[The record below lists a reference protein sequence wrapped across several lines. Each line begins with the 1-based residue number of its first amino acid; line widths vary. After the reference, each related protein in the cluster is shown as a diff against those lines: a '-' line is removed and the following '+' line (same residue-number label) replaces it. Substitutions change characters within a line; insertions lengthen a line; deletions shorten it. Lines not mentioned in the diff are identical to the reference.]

1 MITDMLANE
10 DIAGSINRTN
20 ESIIKRQRRELAEKD
35 KILKEKEKAHQREL
49 QEKEKTYREELQEKE
64 KTHREE
70 LQEKEK
76 THREELQEK
85 DALIRELQQQLAA
98 KKPD

>member
-1 MITDMLANE
+1 MNMITDMLANE
-10 DIAGSINRTN
+10 DIVGSINRTN

-35 KILKEKEKAHQREL
+35 KILKEKEKVHQREL
-49 QEKEKTYREELQEKE
+49 QKKERTLKTYREELQEKE
-64 KTHREE
+64 KT
-70 LQEKEK
+70 LA
-76 THREELQEK
+76 EK

>member
-10 DIAGSINRTN
+10 DIVGSINRTN

-49 QEKEKTYREELQEKE
+49 QKKE

-76 THREELQEK
+76 TLAEK